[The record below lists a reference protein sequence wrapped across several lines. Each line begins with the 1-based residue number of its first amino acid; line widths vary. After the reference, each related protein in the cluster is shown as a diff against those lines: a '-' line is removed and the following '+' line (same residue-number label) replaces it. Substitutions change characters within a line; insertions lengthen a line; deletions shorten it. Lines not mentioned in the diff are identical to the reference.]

1 VLAAAVAAVAAIVVF
16 GVLWEI
22 GAPFVA
28 VVIAAPS
35 VTGVVAWLLLRR
47 SLRRRRVAA
56 REFPAAW
63 RRTLERYVGYY
74 TALSAEDRERF
85 ERDVALFIDDAEI
98 TGVNVT

>member
-1 VLAAAVAAVAAIVVF
+1 MLAAAVAAVAAIVVF

-35 VTGVVAWLLLRR
+35 VAGGVAWLLLRR
-47 SLRRRRVAA
+47 SLRRRRVA